1 MISLEAYE
9 VLRDDEAG
17 KHWSELG
24 YENIDEYNVAFEEAW
39 QMALKA
45 LLRYKPIT
53 LKETDAEP
61 RTLKAILDTETSDIY
76 IKEGDLH
83 YWDKVRKCE
92 VIENDT

>member
-1 MISLEAYE
+1 MTGLEAYE

-24 YENIDEYNVAFEEAW
+24 YKNVDEYNIAFEEAW

-45 LLRYKPIT
+45 LLRYKSIT
-53 LKETDAEP
+53 IKETDAEP
-61 RTLKAILDTETSDIY
+61 RTLNAILDTETSDIY

-83 YWDKVRKCE
+83 YWEDARGCE
-92 VIENDT
+92 VIEDVY

>member
-1 MISLEAYE
+1 MTSLEAYE

-24 YENIDEYNVAFEEAW
+24 YKNVDEYNVAFEEAW

-53 LKETDAEP
+53 IKETDAEP
-61 RTLKAILDTETSDIY
+61 RTLKAILDTETDEIY
-76 IKEGDLH
+76 IFKGSYE
-83 YWDKVRKCE
+83 YWTETKGCE
-92 VIENDT
+92 VIEDD